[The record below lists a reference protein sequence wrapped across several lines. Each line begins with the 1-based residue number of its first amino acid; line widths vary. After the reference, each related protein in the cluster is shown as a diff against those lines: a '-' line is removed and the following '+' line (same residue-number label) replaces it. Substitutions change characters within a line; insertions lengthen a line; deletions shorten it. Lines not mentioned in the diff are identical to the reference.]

1 MASIRKRSAEDGG
14 GYQVRYYGPD
24 GRSRARTFAK
34 KGEAVDF
41 ANSVQTDMTRGD
53 WIDPA
58 ASATPLNDYIGR
70 YMDTMLHWR
79 PSTRLKVQGHLR
91 NYIEPAFGTWSIGE
105 ISPADVR
112 RWVGALTS
120 HGLAPGTVHAVY
132 TTFQRI
138 MKHAVI
144 DNHISRSPCIGISL
158 PKDTN
163 HEEMRF
169 LSPSEIT
176 LLADAVPER
185 FKALIYTAAY
195 TGLRWGELAGLRVE
209 NLDLLKGAIDVRESL
224 VEVNGT
230 LHPGSTKTGARRTVS
245 LPKFLR
251 QMLTE
256 HIEGFPPVDGLV
268 FTSAEGGPLRRNFYG
283 RHFKPCLVAAGLD
296 PNLRFHDLRHTCAA
310 LLIAQGAHPKEIQ
323 ERLGHSTIRMTFDRY
338 GHLFP
343 TLDDRLRDGLD
354 RLFEEGLNASG

>member
-1 MASIRKRSAEDGG
+1 MASIRKRAAKDGG

-24 GRSRARTFAK
+24 GRSRATTFAK

-41 ANSVQTDMTRGD
+41 ANSVQTDLTRGD

-58 ASATPLNDYIGR
+58 ASATPLNDYIAR

-91 NYIEPAFGTWSIGE
+91 NYIEPAFGTRSIGE
-105 ISPADVR
+105 ITPPDVR
-112 RWVGALTS
+112 RWVGALNT
-120 HGLAPGTVHAVY
+120 HGLSAGTVHAVY
-132 TTFQRI
+132 TTFQRVL
-138 MKHAVI
+138 KHAVI
-144 DNHISRSPCIGISL
+144 DNLISRSPCIGISL
-158 PKDTN
+158 PPN
-163 HEEMRF
+163 HQREEMRF
-169 LSPSEIT
+169 LAPDEIAR
-176 LLADAVPER
+176 LGAEVPVR
-185 FKALIYTAAY
+185 LRALIYTAAY
-195 TGLRWGELAGLRVE
+195 TGMRWGELAGLKLAS
-209 NLDLLKGAIDVRESL
+209 LDLLKGTVDVHESI

-230 LHPGSTKTGARRTVS
+230 LHPGSTKTGARRTIS

-251 QMLTE
+251 QMLDE
-256 HIEGFPPVDGLV
+256 HIETFPPVDGLV
-268 FTSAEGGPLRRNFYG
+268 FTSTEGGPLRRNFYR
-283 RHFKPCLVAAGLD
+283 RHFKPAVVRAGLD
-296 PNLRFHDLRHTCAA
+296 PRLRFHDLRHTCAA

-354 RLFEEGLNASG
+354 RLFEEGLNASR